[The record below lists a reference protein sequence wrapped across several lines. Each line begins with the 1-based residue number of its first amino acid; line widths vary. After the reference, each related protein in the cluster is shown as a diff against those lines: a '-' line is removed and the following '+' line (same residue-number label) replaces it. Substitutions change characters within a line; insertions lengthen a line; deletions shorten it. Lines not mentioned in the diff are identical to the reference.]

1 MTTPKP
7 GLSPGGRRA
16 VLLLALAS
24 LALLAPI
31 GYLLGRA
38 IVTALAPYAIII
50 GVAVLLLLLAAA
62 LAGLRILFATGRH
75 ASARARQAEL
85 ATMQNGQPIH
95 LDDVSRLAGPLLARS
110 LARHYDVET
119 IRAGVSPTLSHFH
132 QEIHPALPAAP
143 SIVTLPP
150 APELPPQLPAAPDLA
165 RAIKAGWSAPDRW
178 LIGIDAGGNA
188 QTAALK
194 HTGMVAVSGV
204 PGTGKTSAAAWLAAQ
219 TAAHGGVLFVAD
231 PHYGDPESLS
241 ARIEPFAGAVERF
254 ATTPEQINALI
265 LQVAKIYDR
274 RCNHPSERTMPVL
287 LLIDEFM
294 QLMLRKQLTDESE
307 RALATLAGG
316 GRKKDMFGALIS
328 QNWSAAA
335 MGQKV
340 TILRQIV
347 TGSLVHQSDEETAKF
362 LLPRSYAT
370 AAATLAPG
378 EALWFGSSAPIA
390 VRVPYLSPA
399 DAALAARPHQPRPH
413 RLAGDRAQAAQ
424 PPAQTVPPTERV
436 STPPAPP
443 TTTLPPLTNQ
453 EQILL
458 LLESQPHLTSSAIA
472 QRLGLDLQ
480 VARVEISNLYR
491 QRALARRD
499 APRGSDDRY
508 EYSLSKPLNQLM
520 PARAALSA

>member
-1 MTTPKP
+1 MKQETP
-7 GLSPGGRRA
+7 GTRTGRG
-16 VLLLALAS
+16 VVLLALAS

-38 IVTALAPYAIII
+38 LVAALAPYAIVI
-50 GVAVLLLLLAAA
+50 GVVLLLLLLAAA
-62 LAGLRILFATGRH
+62 LAGLHILFAAGRH
-75 ASARARQAEL
+75 ATARARQAEL
-85 ATMQNGQPIH
+85 AVMQNGQPIH
-95 LDDVSRLAGPLLARS
+95 LNDVSALAGPLLARS
-110 LARHYDVET
+110 LARYYDVEEK
-119 IRAGVSPTLSHFH
+119 RASVSPTLTHYH
-132 QEIHPALPAAP
+132 QEVHPALPAAP
-143 SIVTLPP
+143 SVITL
-150 APELPPQLPAAPDLA
+150 APEPPPQLPPPPDLA
-165 RAIKAGWSAPDRW
+165 RAMQAGWSGPDRW
-178 LIGIDAGGNA
+178 LIGMDEAGNA

-231 PHYGDPESLS
+231 PHYGDAESLS
-241 ARIEPFAGAVERF
+241 ARIEPFSGAVERF

-274 RCNHPSERTMPVL
+274 RCNHPAEQTRPIL

-294 QLMLRKQLTDESE
+294 QLMLRKQITDEAE

-378 EALWFGSSAPIA
+378 EALWFGSGTPIA

-399 DAALAARPHQPRPH
+399 DATLAARPHPPRAH
-413 RLAGDRAQAAQ
+413 RLAGAQAGQAPAQ
-424 PPAQTVPPTERV
+424 PLQPTERV
-436 STPPAPP
+436 ITPPAPP
-443 TTTLPPLTNQ
+443 TAALPPLTNQ

-458 LLESQPHLTSSAIA
+458 LLESQPHLTSSVIA

-480 VARVEISNLYR
+480 LTRVEISNLYR

-508 EYSLSKPLNQLM
+508 EYSLSKSLNQLM
-520 PARAALSA
+520 PTRAALSA